1 MFSFISSLF
10 TKSKRHFQ
18 HQTRISTYGG
28 SIHALAISNDG
39 QALACGGN
47 LTRILLCEGAD
58 RQAGTEGI
66 KIWDIKSWKELTC
79 STHHHESRGTVS
91 CTVWVTTRLGMA
103 EILCYGTGLGYIV
116 FLFRSHI
123 DVRASLI
130 VEPSANIQ
138 QMQFQETCARRLGS
152 GFEITCMVWDSTS
165 SEMTTRIA
173 VGMRDKIVQVLV
185 LNTNS
190 QLQAVFSVRLDN
202 TVPKSVAF
210 ADNGCVYVFGLYDGN
225 FIKLRGDDSAV
236 VKEHSCQSVIGHA
249 AVNQK
254 RGDEEPIRT
263 FVTVALSVSVPK
275 QVAFGAEGR
284 MIIGGSDHGSVY
296 AFERKSGKLFETL
309 CHSNTGLVQTI
320 ATRALNGCC
329 TVASASP
336 ALGRGKA
343 TINLW
348 VYNYG
353 TVKGPLTSEESWPM
367 SRMVTFMFK
376 ILVHFGALA
385 VIICFLITNYFDTV
399 VTWSGGLAQHMTTM
413 RVFTFSDKNFRGPK
427 VLNEVPEAH
436 QQVVKQS
443 SILTLHE
450 LAGKLIEVIR
460 EANKDLDVGEDI
472 HDMVRHEEISAE
484 AKRVFFDAVKEK
496 PVSGAWM
503 RHDDLG
509 KEVLYL

>member
-47 LTRILLCEGAD
+47 LTHILLCEGAD
-58 RQAGTEGI
+58 RQAGTEGV
-66 KIWDIKSWKELTC
+66 KVWDIKSRKELTC

-91 CTVWVTTRLGMA
+91 CAVWVTTRLGMA

-116 FLFRSHI
+116 FLRRSHI
-123 DVRASLI
+123 D
-130 VEPSANIQ
+130 
-138 QMQFQETCARRLGS
+138 MQFQETCARRLGS

-165 SEMTTRIA
+165 SETTTRIA
-173 VGMRDKIVQVLV
+173 VGTRDKIVQVLV

-225 FIKLRGDDSAV
+225 FIKLRGDDGAV

-254 RGDEEPIRT
+254 RGVFVVDNATNGFTLYRLEGDEEPIRT
-263 FVTVALSVSVPK
+263 FVTAASSVSVPK

-320 ATRALNGCC
+320 
-329 TVASASP
+329 TV
-336 ALGRGKA
+336 GVRF
-343 TINLW
+343 
-348 VYNYG
+348 
-353 TVKGPLTSEESWPM
+353 KG
-367 SRMVTFMFK
+367 
-376 ILVHFGALA
+376 
-385 VIICFLITNYFDTV
+385 
-399 VTWSGGLAQHMTTM
+399 
-413 RVFTFSDKNFRGPK
+413 
-427 VLNEVPEAH
+427 
-436 QQVVKQS
+436 
-443 SILTLHE
+443 
-450 LAGKLIEVIR
+450 
-460 EANKDLDVGEDI
+460 
-472 HDMVRHEEISAE
+472 
-484 AKRVFFDAVKEK
+484 
-496 PVSGAWM
+496 
-503 RHDDLG
+503 
-509 KEVLYL
+509 